1 MTTPVAQAVE
11 AAMRPAFE
19 EWRKDHPETR
29 FWNNTDAM
37 LAAFIGG
44 RATLARPLEVAAPVG
59 DAATKLAELIWQVQ
73 DIFNDGPDDSDKA
86 MATGLFLEAVTLA
99 KKIRAA
105 SRAPVAV
112 GVEPGLEAIGRWE
125 QTPSGHWEQYDDQE
139 HRISMSVSP
148 PGGAGGSVGA
158 QSVPL
163 GGGEVQ
169 KCSTCGGSGWLG
181 GPSYYNPG
189 EGGEPCADCEN
200 PPLQPQDAKDARIED
215 PLYLAVADAWANYE
229 RMGGVCSFE
238 GQPMIYASTLE
249 EIHTASTKGT
259 AS

>member
-1 MTTPVAQAVE
+1 MTTPVDQAVE
-11 AAMRPAFE
+11 AFE

-44 RATLARPLEVAAPVG
+44 RATLTRPLDVAAPVG

-148 PGGAGGSVGA
+148 PGGAGGSVGVELQKRTFGGCPQCGRA
-158 QSVPL
+158 DCVARSCATPAASVPL
-163 GGGEVQ
+163 GGGE
-169 KCSTCGGSGWLG
+169 S
-181 GPSYYNPG
+181 
-189 EGGEPCADCEN
+189 
-200 PPLQPQDAKDARIED
+200 
-215 PLYLAVADAWANYE
+215 
-229 RMGGVCSFE
+229 
-238 GQPMIYASTLE
+238 
-249 EIHTASTKGT
+249 
-259 AS
+259 